1 MDKGYKIKATYET
14 HDPKKIQHIMD
25 KKPLIGG
32 TGLLSML
39 QDTLSGLGDGN
50 SMPMSSPF
58 HVLDMADFGDDPVVS
73 AFRNMG
79 GPEHIVKVIALPE
92 KEAHHHLHHAY
103 SKLNNIKIAEERNTL
118 RYAYM
123 ALQNFLNKN
132 NEAARLERVAYKTTE
147 KSSGYW
153 QIEAIDALD
162 KLKKFASTSLRISK
176 LESARNVVLSGNKLQ
191 TTKVANYLHN
201 WYSEVTPKE
210 NRRVAYTTL
219 STQNNEPYLLCPKG
233 KFNGSNHHGPVPM
246 EISKCREN
254 CIDSRVDK
262 NGQVT
267 CAYQDW
273 LKVAFQSH
281 EEVMARLDVHR
292 HPDNEANA
300 LELKEGERSKK
311 LTEGEIG
318 YEARFDHSDRGA
330 NKVRGKQNH
339 EDSREKQ
346 LSDAKQ
352 SAYGHQQGDK
362 PVMRPK
368 QAQTD
373 SNKTID
379 SQLPRKDQKGTDYL
393 EMLLRRLNNKESVTD
408 EVRENQLDSKELYT
422 HRGEM
427 EDSYAHQL
435 DGDDEDPINYRDEL
449 NKNFDE
455 PKDSIIHQLDKNITA
470 SKKEMNQEQKLD
482 DIRRKNN
489 FDATREEALKD
500 RRTNTKVT
508 KNIEALLDDED
519 DDNLGHQFS
528 EEDLKK
534 FAEELGLDYVL
545 ESKRE
550 EYDDVV

>member
-14 HDPKKIQHIMD
+14 HDPKKIQDIMD
-25 KKPLIGG
+25 KKPLVGG

-39 QDTLSGLGDGN
+39 QDTIAGLGDGD
-50 SMPMSSPF
+50 STPMSSPF
-58 HVLDMADFGDDPVVS
+58 HVLNMNDFGDDPVIS
-73 AFRNMG
+73 AFKNMG
-79 GPEHIVKVIALPE
+79 GPENIVKIVALPE
-92 KEAHHHLHHAY
+92 KEAHHHLHHAFN
-103 SKLNNIKIAEERNTL
+103 KLNNIKLAEERNTL

-132 NEAARLERVAYKTTE
+132 NEAARLERVAYKSTD
-147 KSSGYW
+147 KSAGYW
-153 QIEAIDALD
+153 QIEAINSLD

-191 TTKVANYLHN
+191 TTKVSNYLHN
-201 WYSEVTPKE
+201 WYSEITPKE
-210 NRRVAYTTL
+210 NRRVAYTSL
-219 STQNNEPYLLCPKG
+219 STQANEPYLLCPKG
-233 KFNGSNHHGPVPM
+233 KFQGYKSPIPM

-262 NGQVT
+262 EGHVT

-281 EEVMARLDVHR
+281 DEVMARLDVHK

-318 YEARFDHSDRGA
+318 FEARFENSDRGA
-330 NKVRGKQNH
+330 NKIRGKQNVD
-339 EDSREKQ
+339 DSREKQ

-352 SAYGHQQGDK
+352 SSYGHQQGDK

-393 EMLLRRLNNKESVTD
+393 EMLLRKLNGKESVTD
-408 EVRENQLDSKELYT
+408 EVRENQLDSDGLYN

-427 EDSYAHQL
+427 EESYADQL
-435 DGDDEDPINYRDEL
+435 NVKGKDPINYRDEL
-449 NKNFDE
+449 NKDKDE

-470 SKKEMNQEQKLD
+470 SKKEMNQEQILNET
-482 DIRRKNN
+482 RKKNVV
-489 FDATREEALKD
+489 DVPRDKQLED
-500 RRTNTKVT
+500 RRQNTKIT
-508 KNIEALLDDED
+508 KNIEALLDAEDED
-519 DDNLGHQFS
+519 SIGHHFS
-528 EEDLKK
+528 EEDLKR
-534 FAEELGLDYVL
+534 FADELGLDYIM

>member
-14 HDPKKIQHIMD
+14 HDPKKIQDIMD
-25 KKPLIGG
+25 KKPLVGG

-39 QDTLSGLGDGN
+39 QDTIAGLGDGD
-50 SMPMSSPF
+50 STPMSSPF
-58 HVLDMADFGDDPVVS
+58 HVLDMNDFGDDPVIS
-73 AFRNMG
+73 AFKNMG
-79 GPEHIVKVIALPE
+79 GPENIVKIVALPE
-92 KEAHHHLHHAY
+92 KEAHQHLHHAFN
-103 SKLNNIKIAEERNTL
+103 KLNNIKLAEERNTL

-132 NEAARLERVAYKTTE
+132 NEAARLERVAYKTTD
-147 KSSGYW
+147 KSAGYW
-153 QIEAIDALD
+153 QIEAINSLD
-162 KLKKFASTSLRISK
+162 KLKKFASTSLRTSK

-191 TTKVANYLHN
+191 TTKVSNYLHN
-201 WYSEVTPKE
+201 WYSEITPKE
-210 NRRVAYTTL
+210 NRRVAYTSL
-219 STQNNEPYLLCPKG
+219 STQANEPYLLCPKG
-233 KFNGSNHHGPVPM
+233 KFQGYKAPIPM

-262 NGQVT
+262 DGHVT

-281 EEVMARLDVHR
+281 DEVMARLDVHK

-318 YEARFDHSDRGA
+318 YEARFDNSDRGA
-330 NKVRGKQNH
+330 NKIRGKQNVD
-339 EDSREKQ
+339 DSREKQ

-352 SAYGHQQGDK
+352 SSYGHQQGDK

-393 EMLLRRLNNKESVTD
+393 EMLLRKLNDKESVTD
-408 EVRENQLDSKELYT
+408 EVRENQLDSEGLYN

-427 EDSYAHQL
+427 EESYADQL
-435 DGDDEDPINYRDEL
+435 NVKGKDPINYRDEL
-449 NKNFDE
+449 NKDKDE
-455 PKDSIIHQLDKNITA
+455 PKESIIHQLDKNITA
-470 SKKEMNQEQKLD
+470 SKKEMNQEQILNET
-482 DIRRKNN
+482 RKKNVV
-489 FDATREEALKD
+489 DAPRDKQLED
-500 RRTNTKVT
+500 RRQNTKIT
-508 KNIEALLDDED
+508 KNIEALLDAEDED
-519 DDNLGHQFS
+519 SIGHHFS
-528 EEDLKK
+528 EEDLKR
-534 FAEELGLDYVL
+534 FADELGLDYIM

>member
-14 HDPKKIQHIMD
+14 HDPKKIQDIMG
-25 KKPLIGG
+25 KKPLVGG

-39 QDTLSGLGDGN
+39 QDTIAGLGDGD
-50 SMPMSSPF
+50 STPMSSPF
-58 HVLDMADFGDDPVVS
+58 HVLDMNDFGDDPVIS
-73 AFRNMG
+73 AFKNMG
-79 GPEHIVKVIALPE
+79 GPENIVKIVALPE
-92 KEAHHHLHHAY
+92 KEAHQHLHHAFN
-103 SKLNNIKIAEERNTL
+103 KLNNIKLAEERNTL

-132 NEAARLERVAYKTTE
+132 NEAARLERVAYKTTD
-147 KSSGYW
+147 KSAGYW
-153 QIEAIDALD
+153 QIEAINTLD
-162 KLKKFASTSLRISK
+162 KLKKFASTSLRTSK

-191 TTKVANYLHN
+191 TTKVSNYLHN
-201 WYSEVTPKE
+201 WYSEITPKE
-210 NRRVAYTTL
+210 NRRVAYTSL
-219 STQNNEPYLLCPKG
+219 STQANEPYLLCPKG
-233 KFNGSNHHGPVPM
+233 KFQGYKAPIPM

-262 NGQVT
+262 DGHVT

-281 EEVMARLDVHR
+281 DEVMARLDVHK

-318 YEARFDHSDRGA
+318 YEARFDNSDRGA
-330 NKVRGKQNH
+330 NKIRGKQNVD
-339 EDSREKQ
+339 DSREKQ

-352 SAYGHQQGDK
+352 SSYGHQQGDK

-393 EMLLRRLNNKESVTD
+393 EMLLRKLNDKESVTD
-408 EVRENQLDSKELYT
+408 EVRENQLDSDGLYN

-427 EDSYAHQL
+427 EESYADQL
-435 DGDDEDPINYRDEL
+435 NVSGKDPINYRDEL
-449 NKNFDE
+449 NKDKDE
-455 PKDSIIHQLDKNITA
+455 PKDSIIHQLDKKITA
-470 SKKEMNQEQKLD
+470 SKKELNQEQILND
-482 DIRRKNN
+482 TRKKNVV
-489 FDATREEALKD
+489 DVPRDKQLED
-500 RRTNTKVT
+500 RRQNTKIT
-508 KNIEALLDDED
+508 KNIEALLDAEDED
-519 DDNLGHQFS
+519 SIGHHFS
-528 EEDLKK
+528 EEDLKR
-534 FAEELGLDYVL
+534 FADELGLDYIM

>member
-14 HDPKKIQHIMD
+14 HDPKKIQNIMD
-25 KKPLIGG
+25 KKPLVGG

-39 QDTLSGLGDGN
+39 QDTLSGLGDN
-50 SMPMSSPF
+50 DSMPMSSPF
-58 HVLDMADFGDDPVVS
+58 HVLNMDDFGDDPIIS
-73 AFRNMG
+73 AFKNMG
-79 GPEHIVKVIALPE
+79 GPENIVKIVALPK
-92 KEAHHHLHHAY
+92 KEAHQHLHEAY
-103 SKLNNIKIAEERNTL
+103 SKLNNIKLAEERNTL

-132 NEAARLERVAYKTTE
+132 NEAARLERVAYKTTD
-147 KSSGYW
+147 KSAGYW
-153 QIEAIDALD
+153 QIEAINSLD
-162 KLKKFASTSLRISK
+162 KLKKFASSSLRISK
-176 LESARNVVLSGNKLQ
+176 IESARNVVLSGNKIQ
-191 TTKVANYLHN
+191 TTKVSNYLHN
-201 WYSEVTPKE
+201 WYSEITPKE

-219 STQNNEPYLLCPKG
+219 STQANEPYLLCPKG
-233 KFNGSNHHGPVPM
+233 KFQGYKAPVPM
-246 EISKCREN
+246 EVSKCREN

-262 NGQVT
+262 DGHVT

-281 EEVMARLDVHR
+281 DEVMARLDVHK

-318 YEARFDHSDRGA
+318 FEARFDNSDRGA
-330 NKVRGKQNH
+330 NKIRGKQNVD
-339 EDSREKQ
+339 DSREKQ
-346 LSDAKQ
+346 LSESKQ
-352 SAYGHQQGDK
+352 SSYGHQQGDK

-393 EMLLRRLNNKESVTD
+393 EMLLRKLNNKESVTD
-408 EVRENQLDSKELYT
+408 EVMENQLDSDGLYT

-427 EDSYAHQL
+427 ENSYSDQL
-435 DGDDEDPINYRDEL
+435 NVKGKNPINYRDEL
-449 NKNFDE
+449 NKDKDE
-455 PKDSIIHQLDKNITA
+455 PKESIIHQLDKTA
-470 SKKEMNQEQKLD
+470 SKKEMNQEQILNET
-482 DIRRKNN
+482 RKKNVI
-489 FDATREEALKD
+489 DVPVDKQLED
-500 RRTNTKVT
+500 RRQNTKNT
-508 KNIEALLDDED
+508 KNIEAFLDAEDED
-519 DDNLGHQFS
+519 SMGHQFS

-534 FAEELGLDYVL
+534 FAEELGLDYIM

>member
-14 HDPKKIQHIMD
+14 HDPKKIDSILAN
-25 KKPLIGG
+25 KPQIGG
-32 TGLLSML
+32 SGLLSML
-39 QDTLSGLGDGN
+39 QDTLSGLGDN

-58 HVLDMADFGDDPVVS
+58 HVLGMDDFGDDPVIS
-73 AFRNMG
+73 AFKNMG
-79 GPEHIVKVIALPE
+79 GPENIVKIVALPK
-92 KEAHHHLHHAY
+92 KEAHQHLHHAY
-103 SKLNNIKIAEERNTL
+103 NKLNNIKIAEERNTL

-123 ALQNFLNKN
+123 AIQNFINKD
-132 NEAARLERVAYKTTE
+132 NEAARLERVAYKSND

-153 QIEAIDALD
+153 QIEAIRTIDS
-162 KLKKFASTSLRISK
+162 LKNFASTSSRVAK
-176 LESARNVVLSGNKLQ
+176 LESARNIVLSGSINQ
-191 TTKVANYLHN
+191 TVKVANYIHN
-201 WYSEVTPKE
+201 WYSEITPKE

-219 STQNNEPYLLCPKG
+219 STQANEPYLLCPKG
-233 KFNGSNHHGPVPM
+233 KFQGYKSPIPM
-246 EISKCREN
+246 EVSKCREN

-262 NGQVT
+262 DGHVT

-281 EEVMARLDVHR
+281 DEVMARLDVHK

-318 YEARFDHSDRGA
+318 YEARFDNSDRGA
-330 NKVRGKQNH
+330 NKIRGKQNVD
-339 EDSREKQ
+339 DSREKQ

-352 SAYGHQQGDK
+352 SSYGHQQGDK

-373 SNKTID
+373 SMKTID
-379 SQLPRKDQKGTDYL
+379 SQLPRKDQKGTEYL
-393 EMLLRRLNNKESVTD
+393 EALLRKLNSKESITD
-408 EVRENQLDSKELYT
+408 EVREDQLDSDGLYN

-427 EDSYAHQL
+427 EESYADQL
-435 DGDDEDPINYRDEL
+435 GSRKQENVDYKAEL

-455 PKDSIIHQLDKNITA
+455 PKDSIIHQLDKTA
-470 SKKEMNQEQKLD
+470 SKKELNQEQILNNT
-482 DIRRKNN
+482 RKKNVV
-489 FDATREEALKD
+489 DVPMDEQLEDTRQ
-500 RRTNTKVT
+500 NTKIT
-508 KNIEALLDDED
+508 KNIEALLDAENE
-519 DDNLGHQFS
+519 DNLGHHFS
-528 EEDLKK
+528 DEDLKR
-534 FAEELGLDYVL
+534 FAEELGLDYVM

>member
-14 HDPKKIQHIMD
+14 HDPEKIQKIME

-39 QDTLSGLGDGN
+39 QDTISGLGDGD

-58 HVLDMADFGDDPVVS
+58 HVLNMNDFGDDPVIS

-79 GPEHIVKVIALPE
+79 GPEHIVKVVALPE
-92 KEAHHHLHHAY
+92 KEAHNHLHHAF
-103 SKLNNIKIAEERNTL
+103 SKLNNIKLAEERNTL

-123 ALQNFLNKN
+123 ALQNFLNKD

-147 KSSGYW
+147 KSAGYW

-162 KLKKFASTSLRISK
+162 KLKKFASSSLRISK
-176 LESARNVVLSGNKLQ
+176 LESARNVVLSGNKS
-191 TTKVANYLHN
+191 TATKVSNYLHN
-201 WYSEVTPKE
+201 WYSEITPKE

-219 STQNNEPYLLCPKG
+219 STQANEPYLLCPKG
-233 KFNGSNHHGPVPM
+233 KFQGYKSPIPM

-262 NGQVT
+262 EGHVT

-281 EEVMARLDVHR
+281 DEVMARLDVHK

-318 YEARFDHSDRGA
+318 FEARFENSDRGA
-330 NKVRGKQNH
+330 NKIRGKQNVD
-339 EDSREKQ
+339 DSREKQ

-352 SAYGHQQGDK
+352 SSYGHQQGDK
-362 PVMRPK
+362 PIMRPK

-393 EMLLRRLNNKESVTD
+393 EMLLRKLNDKESVTD
-408 EVRENQLDSKELYT
+408 EVRENQLDSDGLYN

-427 EDSYAHQL
+427 EESYADQL
-435 DGDDEDPINYRDEL
+435 NVNGKDSINYRDEL
-449 NKNFDE
+449 NKDKDE

-470 SKKEMNQEQKLD
+470 SKKEMNQEQILNET
-482 DIRRKNN
+482 RKKNVV
-489 FDATREEALKD
+489 DVPRDKQLED
-500 RRTNTKVT
+500 RRQNTKIT
-508 KNIEALLDDED
+508 KNIEALLDAEDED
-519 DDNLGHQFS
+519 SIGHHFS
-528 EEDLKK
+528 EEDLKR
-534 FAEELGLDYVL
+534 FADELGLDYVM

>member
-14 HDPKKIQHIMD
+14 HDPKKIQDIMD
-25 KKPLIGG
+25 KKPLVGG

-39 QDTLSGLGDGN
+39 QDTIAGLGDGD
-50 SMPMSSPF
+50 STPMSSPF
-58 HVLDMADFGDDPVVS
+58 HVLDMNDFGDDPVIS
-73 AFRNMG
+73 AFKNMG
-79 GPEHIVKVIALPE
+79 GPENIVKIVALPE
-92 KEAHHHLHHAY
+92 KEAHQHLHKAFN
-103 SKLNNIKIAEERNTL
+103 KLNNIKLAEERNTL

-123 ALQNFLNKN
+123 ALQNFLNKD
-132 NEAARLERVAYKTTE
+132 NEAARLERVAYKTTD
-147 KSSGYW
+147 KSAGYW
-153 QIEAIDALD
+153 QIEAINSLD
-162 KLKKFASTSLRISK
+162 KLKKFASTSLRTSK

-191 TTKVANYLHN
+191 TTKVSNYLHN
-201 WYSEVTPKE
+201 WYSEITPKE
-210 NRRVAYTTL
+210 NRRVAYTSL
-219 STQNNEPYLLCPKG
+219 STQANEPYLLCPKG
-233 KFNGSNHHGPVPM
+233 KFQGYKAPIPM

-262 NGQVT
+262 DGHVT

-281 EEVMARLDVHR
+281 DEVMARLDVHK

-318 YEARFDHSDRGA
+318 YEARFDNSDRGA
-330 NKVRGKQNH
+330 NKIRGKQNVD
-339 EDSREKQ
+339 DSREKQ

-352 SAYGHQQGDK
+352 SIYGHQQGDK
-362 PVMRPK
+362 PVLRPK

-373 SNKTID
+373 TNKTID

-393 EMLLRRLNNKESVTD
+393 EMLLRKLNNKESVTD
-408 EVRENQLDSKELYT
+408 EVRENQLDSDGLYN

-427 EDSYAHQL
+427 EESYADQL
-435 DGDDEDPINYRDEL
+435 NVSGKDPINYRDEL
-449 NKNFDE
+449 NKDKDE

-470 SKKEMNQEQKLD
+470 SKKELNQEQILND
-482 DIRRKNN
+482 TRKKNVV
-489 FDATREEALKD
+489 DVPRDKQLED
-500 RRTNTKVT
+500 RRQNTKII
-508 KNIEALLDDED
+508 KNIEALLDAEDED
-519 DDNLGHQFS
+519 SMGHQFS
-528 EEDLKK
+528 EEDLKR
-534 FAEELGLDYVL
+534 FADELGLDYIM

>member
-14 HDPKKIQHIMD
+14 HDPKKIQDIMD
-25 KKPLIGG
+25 KKPLVGG

-39 QDTLSGLGDGN
+39 QDTIAGLGDGD
-50 SMPMSSPF
+50 STPMSSPF
-58 HVLDMADFGDDPVVS
+58 HVLDMNDFGDDPVIS
-73 AFRNMG
+73 AFKNMG
-79 GPEHIVKVIALPE
+79 GPENVVKIVALPE
-92 KEAHHHLHHAY
+92 KEARQHLHEAY
-103 SKLNNIKIAEERNTL
+103 NKLNNIKLAEERNTL

-132 NEAARLERVAYKTTE
+132 NEAARLERVAYKTTD
-147 KSSGYW
+147 KSAGYW
-153 QIEAIDALD
+153 QIEAINSLD

-191 TTKVANYLHN
+191 TTKVSTYLHN
-201 WYSEVTPKE
+201 WYSEITPKE

-219 STQNNEPYLLCPKG
+219 STQANEPYLLCPKG
-233 KFNGSNHHGPVPM
+233 KFQGYKSPIPM

-262 NGQVT
+262 EGHVT

-281 EEVMARLDVHR
+281 DEVMARLDVHK

-318 YEARFDHSDRGA
+318 FEARFENSDRGA
-330 NKVRGKQNH
+330 NKIRGKQNVD
-339 EDSREKQ
+339 DSREKQ

-352 SAYGHQQGDK
+352 SSYGHQQGDK

-373 SNKTID
+373 TNKTID

-393 EMLLRRLNNKESVTD
+393 EMLLRKLNDKESVTD
-408 EVRENQLDSKELYT
+408 EVRENQLDSDGLYN

-427 EDSYAHQL
+427 EESYADQL
-435 DGDDEDPINYRDEL
+435 NVKGKDPINYRDEL
-449 NKNFDE
+449 NKDKDE

-470 SKKEMNQEQKLD
+470 SKKEMNQEQILNET
-482 DIRRKNN
+482 RKKNVV
-489 FDATREEALKD
+489 DVPRDKQLED
-500 RRTNTKVT
+500 RRQNTKIT
-508 KNIEALLDDED
+508 KNIEALLDAEDED
-519 DDNLGHQFS
+519 SIGHHFS
-528 EEDLKK
+528 EEDLKR
-534 FAEELGLDYVL
+534 FADELGLDYVM

>member
-14 HDPKKIQHIMD
+14 HDPKKIQDIMD
-25 KKPLIGG
+25 KKPLVGG

-39 QDTLSGLGDGN
+39 QDTIAGLGDGD
-50 SMPMSSPF
+50 STPMSSPF
-58 HVLDMADFGDDPVVS
+58 HVLDMNDFGDDPVIS
-73 AFRNMG
+73 AFKNMG
-79 GPEHIVKVIALPE
+79 GPENIVKIVALPE
-92 KEAHHHLHHAY
+92 KEAHHHLHKAFN
-103 SKLNNIKIAEERNTL
+103 KLNNIKLAEERNTL

-132 NEAARLERVAYKTTE
+132 NEAARLERVAYKSTD
-147 KSSGYW
+147 KSAGYW
-153 QIEAIDALD
+153 QIEAINSLD
-162 KLKKFASTSLRISK
+162 KLKKFASTSLRVSK

-191 TTKVANYLHN
+191 TTKVSNYLHN
-201 WYSEVTPKE
+201 WYSEITPKE

-219 STQNNEPYLLCPKG
+219 STQANEPYLLCPKG
-233 KFNGSNHHGPVPM
+233 KFQGYKAPIPM

-262 NGQVT
+262 EGHVT

-281 EEVMARLDVHR
+281 DEVMARLDVHK
-292 HPDNEANA
+292 HPDNETNA

-318 YEARFDHSDRGA
+318 FEARFDNSDRGA
-330 NKVRGKQNH
+330 NKIRGKQNVD
-339 EDSREKQ
+339 DSREKQ
-346 LSDAKQ
+346 LSDTKQ
-352 SAYGHQQGDK
+352 SSYGHQQGDK

-393 EMLLRRLNNKESVTD
+393 EMLLRKLNNKESVTD
-408 EVRENQLDSKELYT
+408 QVRENQLDSDGLYN

-427 EDSYAHQL
+427 EESYADQL
-435 DGDDEDPINYRDEL
+435 NVKGKDPINYRDEL
-449 NKNFDE
+449 NKDKDE

-470 SKKEMNQEQKLD
+470 SKKEMNQEQILNET
-482 DIRRKNN
+482 RKKNVV
-489 FDATREEALKD
+489 DVSRDKQLED
-500 RRTNTKVT
+500 RRQNTKIT
-508 KNIEALLDDED
+508 KNIEALLDAEDED
-519 DDNLGHQFS
+519 SMGHHFS
-528 EEDLKK
+528 EEDLKR
-534 FAEELGLDYVL
+534 FADELGLDYVM

>member
-14 HDPKKIQHIMD
+14 HDPKKIQDIMD
-25 KKPLIGG
+25 KKPLVGG

-39 QDTLSGLGDGN
+39 QDTIAGLGDGD
-50 SMPMSSPF
+50 SAPMSSPF
-58 HVLDMADFGDDPVVS
+58 HVLDMNDFGDDPVIS
-73 AFRNMG
+73 AFKNMG
-79 GPEHIVKVIALPE
+79 GPENIVKIVALPQ
-92 KEAHHHLHHAY
+92 KEAHQHLHHAFN
-103 SKLNNIKIAEERNTL
+103 KLNNIKLAEERNTL

-132 NEAARLERVAYKTTE
+132 NEAARLERVAYKTTD
-147 KSSGYW
+147 KSAGYW
-153 QIEAIDALD
+153 QIEAINSLD

-191 TTKVANYLHN
+191 TTKVSNYLHN
-201 WYSEVTPKE
+201 WYSEITPKE
-210 NRRVAYTTL
+210 NRRVAYTSL
-219 STQNNEPYLLCPKG
+219 STQANEPYLLCPKG
-233 KFNGSNHHGPVPM
+233 KFQGYKAPIPM

-262 NGQVT
+262 EGHVT

-281 EEVMARLDVHR
+281 DEVMARLDVHK

-318 YEARFDHSDRGA
+318 FEARFENSDRGA
-330 NKVRGKQNH
+330 NKIRGKQNVD
-339 EDSREKQ
+339 DSREKQ

-352 SAYGHQQGDK
+352 SSYGHQQGDK
-362 PVMRPK
+362 PIMRPK

-393 EMLLRRLNNKESVTD
+393 EMLLRKLNDKESVTD
-408 EVRENQLDSKELYT
+408 EVRENQLDSDGLYN

-427 EDSYAHQL
+427 EESYADQL
-435 DGDDEDPINYRDEL
+435 NVNGKDSINYRDEL
-449 NKNFDE
+449 NKDKDE

-470 SKKEMNQEQKLD
+470 SKKEMNQEQILNET
-482 DIRRKNN
+482 RKKNVV
-489 FDATREEALKD
+489 DVPRDKQLED
-500 RRTNTKVT
+500 RRQNTKNT
-508 KNIEALLDDED
+508 KNIEALLDAEDED
-519 DDNLGHQFS
+519 SIGHHFS
-528 EEDLKK
+528 EEDLKR
-534 FAEELGLDYVL
+534 FADELGLDYVM

>member
-14 HDPKKIQHIMD
+14 HDPKKIDSILA
-25 KKPLIGG
+25 KKPQIGG
-32 TGLLSML
+32 NGLLSML
-39 QDTLSGLGDGN
+39 QDTLLGLGDGD

-58 HVLDMADFGDDPVVS
+58 HILGMDDFADDPVIS
-73 AFRNMG
+73 AFKNMG
-79 GPEHIVKVIALPE
+79 GPQHIMKIVSLPKE
-92 KEAHHHLHHAY
+92 EAHHHLHQAFN
-103 SKLNNIKIAEERNTL
+103 SLNNIRLAEERNTL

-123 ALQNFLNKN
+123 AIQNFINKN
-132 NEAARLERVAYKTTE
+132 NEAAKMERVAYKNNNQ
-147 KSSGYW
+147 SSGYW
-153 QIEAIDALD
+153 QIEAIAAID
-162 KLKKFASTSLRISK
+162 KLNKFASYNKISK
-176 LESARNVVLSGNKLQ
+176 LKSARDIVLSGNKDRSI
-191 TTKVANYLHN
+191 KVANFMHN
-201 WYSEVTPKE
+201 WYSEITPKE

-219 STQNNEPYLLCPKG
+219 STQANEPYLLCPKG
-233 KFNGSNHHGPVPM
+233 KFQGYKAPVPM

-262 NGQVT
+262 DGQVT

-281 EEVMARLDVHR
+281 DEVMARLDVHK

-318 YEARFDHSDRGA
+318 FEARFDNSDRGA
-330 NKVRGKQNH
+330 NKIRGKQNVD
-339 EDSREKQ
+339 DSREKQ

-352 SAYGHQQGDK
+352 SSYGHQQGNK

-373 SNKTID
+373 SMKTID
-379 SQLPRKDQKGTDYL
+379 SQLPRKEQNGNEYL
-393 EMLLRRLNNKESVTD
+393 EALLRKLNGKESVTD
-408 EVRENQLDSKELYT
+408 EVRENQFDSDGLYN

-427 EDSYAHQL
+427 EESYADQL
-435 DGDDEDPINYRDEL
+435 GSRKQENVDYKAEL
-449 NKNFDE
+449 NKKFDE

-470 SKKEMNQEQKLD
+470 SSKKELGREQLLD
-482 DIRRKNN
+482 NTRKKNVVDVPKDDQLEGRRQ
-489 FDATREEALKD
+489 
-500 RRTNTKVT
+500 NTKIT
-508 KNIEALLDDED
+508 KNIEALLNDED
-519 DDNLGHQFS
+519 EDNLGHHFS
-528 EEDLKK
+528 DEDLKI
-534 FAEELGLDYVL
+534 FAEELGLDYVM

>member
-14 HDPKKIQHIMD
+14 HDPEKIQEIMD

-39 QDTLSGLGDGN
+39 QDTISGLGDGD

-58 HVLDMADFGDDPVVS
+58 HVLDMNDFGDDPIIS
-73 AFRNMG
+73 AFKNMG
-79 GPEHIVKVIALPE
+79 GPEHIIKVVALPE
-92 KEAHHHLHHAY
+92 KEANHHLHHAFN
-103 SKLNNIKIAEERNTL
+103 KLNNIKLAEERNTL

-132 NEAARLERVAYKTTE
+132 NEAAKLERVAYKSTE
-147 KSSGYW
+147 KSAGYW
-153 QIEAIDALD
+153 QIEAINTLD
-162 KLKKFASTSLRISK
+162 KLKKFASTPLRISK
-176 LESARNVVLSGNKLQ
+176 IESARNVILSGNKLQ
-191 TTKVANYLHN
+191 TTKVSNYLHN
-201 WYSEVTPKE
+201 WYSEITPKE

-219 STQNNEPYLLCPKG
+219 STQANEPYLLCPKG
-233 KFNGSNHHGPVPM
+233 KFQGYKSPIPM

-262 NGQVT
+262 EGHVT

-281 EEVMARLDVHR
+281 DEVMARLDVHK

-300 LELKEGERSKK
+300 LELKAGERSKK

-318 YEARFDHSDRGA
+318 FEARFDNSDRGA
-330 NKVRGKQNH
+330 NKIRGKHNVT
-339 EDSREKQ
+339 DSMEKQ
-346 LSDAKQ
+346 LSDSKQ
-352 SAYGHQQGDK
+352 SSYGHQQGDK

-393 EMLLRRLNNKESVTD
+393 EMLLRKLNDKESVTD
-408 EVRENQLDSKELYT
+408 EVRENQLDSDGLYN

-427 EDSYAHQL
+427 EESYADQL
-435 DGDDEDPINYRDEL
+435 NVKGKDPINYRDEL
-449 NKNFDE
+449 NKDKDE
-455 PKDSIIHQLDKNITA
+455 PKESIIQQLDKNITA
-470 SKKEMNQEQKLD
+470 SKKELNQEQILNET
-482 DIRRKNN
+482 RKKNVV
-489 FDATREEALKD
+489 DVPMDEQLEDTRQ
-500 RRTNTKVT
+500 NTKIT

-519 DDNLGHQFS
+519 EDSMGHQFS
-528 EEDLKK
+528 EEDLKV
-534 FAEELGLDYVL
+534 FAEELGLDYVM

>member
-14 HDPKKIQHIMD
+14 HDPKKIQNIMD
-25 KKPLIGG
+25 KKPLVGG

-39 QDTLSGLGDGN
+39 QDTLSGLGDN
-50 SMPMSSPF
+50 DSMPMSSPF
-58 HVLDMADFGDDPVVS
+58 HVLNMDDFGDDPIIS
-73 AFRNMG
+73 AFKNMG
-79 GPEHIVKVIALPE
+79 GPENIVKIVALPK
-92 KEAHHHLHHAY
+92 KEAHQHLHEAY
-103 SKLNNIKIAEERNTL
+103 SKLNNIKLAEERNTL

-132 NEAARLERVAYKTTE
+132 NEAARLERVAYKTTD
-147 KSSGYW
+147 KSAGYW
-153 QIEAIDALD
+153 QIEAINSLD
-162 KLKKFASTSLRISK
+162 KLKKFASSSLRISK
-176 LESARNVVLSGNKLQ
+176 IESARNVVLSGNKIQ
-191 TTKVANYLHN
+191 TTKVSNYLHN
-201 WYSEVTPKE
+201 WYSEITPKE

-219 STQNNEPYLLCPKG
+219 STQANEPYLLCPKG
-233 KFNGSNHHGPVPM
+233 KFQGYKAPVPM
-246 EISKCREN
+246 EVSKCREN

-262 NGQVT
+262 DGHVT

-281 EEVMARLDVHR
+281 DEVMARLDVHK

-318 YEARFDHSDRGA
+318 FEARFDNSDRGA
-330 NKVRGKQNH
+330 NKIRGKQNVD
-339 EDSREKQ
+339 DSREKQ
-346 LSDAKQ
+346 LSESKQ
-352 SAYGHQQGDK
+352 SNYGHQQGDK

-393 EMLLRRLNNKESVTD
+393 EMLLRKLNNKESVTD
-408 EVRENQLDSKELYT
+408 EVMENQLDSDGLYT

-427 EDSYAHQL
+427 ENSYSDQL
-435 DGDDEDPINYRDEL
+435 NVKGKDPINYRDEL
-449 NKNFDE
+449 NKDKDE
-455 PKDSIIHQLDKNITA
+455 PKESIIHQLDKTA
-470 SKKEMNQEQKLD
+470 SSKKEMNQEQILNET
-482 DIRRKNN
+482 RKKNVV
-489 FDATREEALKD
+489 DVPVDKQLED
-500 RRTNTKVT
+500 RRQNTKNT
-508 KNIEALLDDED
+508 KNIEALLDAEDED
-519 DDNLGHQFS
+519 SIGHHFS
-528 EEDLKK
+528 EEDLKR
-534 FAEELGLDYVL
+534 FADELGLDYVM

>member
-14 HDPKKIQHIMD
+14 HDPKKIDSILAN
-25 KKPLIGG
+25 KPQIGG
-32 TGLLSML
+32 NGLLSML

-50 SMPMSSPF
+50 SMPASSPF
-58 HVLDMADFGDDPVVS
+58 HVLGMEDFGDDPVIS
-73 AFRNMG
+73 AFKNMG
-79 GPEHIVKVIALPE
+79 GPQHIMKIVALPKE
-92 KEAHHHLHHAY
+92 EAHHHLHKAF
-103 SKLNNIKIAEERNTL
+103 SNLNNIKLAEERNTL

-123 ALQNFLNKN
+123 AIQNFVNKN
-132 NEAARLERVAYKTTE
+132 NEAAKMERVAYKNNE

-153 QIEAIDALD
+153 QIEAIDAID
-162 KLKKFASTSLRISK
+162 KLNKFASSNKISK
-176 LESARNVVLSGNKLQ
+176 LNSARNIILSGNKDKSM
-191 TTKVANYLHN
+191 KVANFMHN
-201 WYSEVTPKE
+201 WYSEITPKE

-219 STQNNEPYLLCPKG
+219 STQANEPYLLCPKG
-233 KFNGSNHHGPVPM
+233 KFQGYKAPVPM
-246 EISKCREN
+246 EVSKCREN

-262 NGQVT
+262 DGQVT

-281 EEVMARLDVHR
+281 DEVMARLDVHK

-318 YEARFDHSDRGA
+318 YEARFDNSDRGA
-330 NKVRGKQNH
+330 NKIRGKQNV

-352 SAYGHQQGDK
+352 SSYGHQQGDK

-373 SNKTID
+373 SLKTID
-379 SQLPRKDQKGTDYL
+379 SQLPRKEQNGTEYL
-393 EMLLRRLNNKESVTD
+393 EALLRKLNGKESITD
-408 EVRENQLDSKELYT
+408 EVREEQLDSKELYT

-427 EDSYAHQL
+427 EKSYADQL
-435 DGDDEDPINYRDEL
+435 NVKSKDPINYRDEL

-455 PKDSIIHQLDKNITA
+455 PKNSIIHQLDKTA
-470 SKKEMNQEQKLD
+470 SKKELNQEQILNNTRKKNVVDAPMD
-482 DIRRKNN
+482 DQLEDK
-489 FDATREEALKD
+489 RENKKI
-500 RRTNTKVT
+500 KV
-508 KNIEALLDDED
+508 NIETLLNDED
-519 DDNLGHQFS
+519 DDSFGHQFS
-528 EEDLKK
+528 DDDLKK
-534 FAEELGLDYVL
+534 FADELGLDYVM

>member
-14 HDPKKIQHIMD
+14 HDPKKIQDIMD
-25 KKPLIGG
+25 KKPLVGG

-39 QDTLSGLGDGN
+39 QDTIAGLGDGD
-50 SMPMSSPF
+50 STPMSSPF
-58 HVLDMADFGDDPVVS
+58 HVLDMNDFGDDPVIS
-73 AFRNMG
+73 AFKNMG
-79 GPEHIVKVIALPE
+79 GPENIVKIVALPG
-92 KEAHHHLHHAY
+92 KEAHHHLHHAFN
-103 SKLNNIKIAEERNTL
+103 KLNNIKLAEERNTL

-132 NEAARLERVAYKTTE
+132 NEAARLERVAYKSTD
-147 KSSGYW
+147 KSAGYW
-153 QIEAIDALD
+153 QIEAINSLD

-191 TTKVANYLHN
+191 TTKVSNYLHN
-201 WYSEVTPKE
+201 WYSEITPKE

-219 STQNNEPYLLCPKG
+219 STQANEPYLLCPKG
-233 KFNGSNHHGPVPM
+233 KFQGYKSPIPM

-262 NGQVT
+262 EGHVT

-281 EEVMARLDVHR
+281 DEVMARLDVHK

-318 YEARFDHSDRGA
+318 FEARFENSDRGA
-330 NKVRGKQNH
+330 NKIRGKQNVD
-339 EDSREKQ
+339 DSREKQ

-352 SAYGHQQGDK
+352 SSYGHQQGDK

-368 QAQTD
+368 QAQSDT
-373 SNKTID
+373 NKTID

-393 EMLLRRLNNKESVTD
+393 EMLLRKLNDKESVTD
-408 EVRENQLDSKELYT
+408 EVRENQLDSDGLYN

-427 EDSYAHQL
+427 EESYADQL
-435 DGDDEDPINYRDEL
+435 NVKGKDPINYRDEL
-449 NKNFDE
+449 NKNKNE

-470 SKKEMNQEQKLD
+470 SKKEMNQEQILNET
-482 DIRRKNN
+482 RKKNVV
-489 FDATREEALKD
+489 DVPRDKQLED
-500 RRTNTKVT
+500 RRQNTKIT
-508 KNIEALLDDED
+508 KNIEALLDAEDED
-519 DDNLGHQFS
+519 SIGHHFS
-528 EEDLKK
+528 EEDLKR
-534 FAEELGLDYVL
+534 FADELGLDYIM

>member
-14 HDPKKIQHIMD
+14 HDPKKIQDIMN
-25 KKPLIGG
+25 KKPLVGG

-39 QDTLSGLGDGN
+39 QDTIAGLGDGD
-50 SMPMSSPF
+50 STPMSSPF
-58 HVLDMADFGDDPVVS
+58 HVLDMNDFGDDPVIS
-73 AFRNMG
+73 AFKNMG
-79 GPEHIVKVIALPE
+79 GPENIVKIVALPE
-92 KEAHHHLHHAY
+92 KEAHQHLHHAFN
-103 SKLNNIKIAEERNTL
+103 KLNNIKLAEERNTL

-132 NEAARLERVAYKTTE
+132 NEAARLERVAYKTTD
-147 KSSGYW
+147 KSAGYW
-153 QIEAIDALD
+153 QIEAINSLD
-162 KLKKFASTSLRISK
+162 KLKKFASTSLRTSK

-191 TTKVANYLHN
+191 TTKVSNYLHN
-201 WYSEVTPKE
+201 WYSEITPKE
-210 NRRVAYTTL
+210 NRRVAYTSL
-219 STQNNEPYLLCPKG
+219 STQANEPYLLCPKG
-233 KFNGSNHHGPVPM
+233 KFQGYKAPIPM

-262 NGQVT
+262 DGHVT

-281 EEVMARLDVHR
+281 DEVMARLDVHK

-318 YEARFDHSDRGA
+318 YEARFDNSDRGA
-330 NKVRGKQNH
+330 NKIRGKQNVD
-339 EDSREKQ
+339 DSREKQ

-352 SAYGHQQGDK
+352 SSYGHQQGDK

-373 SNKTID
+373 TNKTID

-393 EMLLRRLNNKESVTD
+393 EMLLRKLNDKESVTD
-408 EVRENQLDSKELYT
+408 EVRENQLDSNGLYS

-427 EDSYAHQL
+427 EESYADQL
-435 DGDDEDPINYRDEL
+435 NVSGKDPINYRDEL
-449 NKNFDE
+449 NKDKDE

-470 SKKEMNQEQKLD
+470 SKKELNQEQILND
-482 DIRRKNN
+482 TRKKNVV
-489 FDATREEALKD
+489 DVPRDKQLED
-500 RRTNTKVT
+500 RRQNTKIT
-508 KNIEALLDDED
+508 KNIEALLDAEDED
-519 DDNLGHQFS
+519 SIGHHFS
-528 EEDLKK
+528 EEDLKR
-534 FAEELGLDYVL
+534 FADELGLDYVM

>member
-14 HDPKKIQHIMD
+14 HDPEKIQEIMD

-39 QDTLSGLGDGN
+39 QDTISGLGDGD

-58 HVLDMADFGDDPVVS
+58 HVLDMNDFGDDPIIS
-73 AFRNMG
+73 AFKNMG
-79 GPEHIVKVIALPE
+79 GPEHIIKVVALPE
-92 KEAHHHLHHAY
+92 KEANHHLHHAFN
-103 SKLNNIKIAEERNTL
+103 KLNNIKLAEERNTL

-132 NEAARLERVAYKTTE
+132 NEAAKLERVAYKSTE
-147 KSSGYW
+147 KSAGYW
-153 QIEAIDALD
+153 QIEAINTLD
-162 KLKKFASTSLRISK
+162 KLKKFASTPLRISK
-176 LESARNVVLSGNKLQ
+176 IESARNVILSGNKLQ
-191 TTKVANYLHN
+191 TTKVSNYLHN
-201 WYSEVTPKE
+201 WYSEISPKE

-219 STQNNEPYLLCPKG
+219 STQANEPYLLCPKG
-233 KFNGSNHHGPVPM
+233 KFQGYKAPIPM

-262 NGQVT
+262 EGHVT

-281 EEVMARLDVHR
+281 DEVMARLDVHK

-318 YEARFDHSDRGA
+318 FEARFDNSDRGA
-330 NKVRGKQNH
+330 NKIRGKQNVD
-339 EDSREKQ
+339 DSREKQ
-346 LSDAKQ
+346 LSNAKQ
-352 SAYGHQQGDK
+352 SSYGHQQGDK

-373 SNKTID
+373 TNKTID

-393 EMLLRRLNNKESVTD
+393 EMLLRRLNDKESVTD
-408 EVRENQLDSKELYT
+408 EVRENQLDSDELYN

-427 EDSYAHQL
+427 EESYADQL
-435 DGDDEDPINYRDEL
+435 NVKGKDPINYRDEL
-449 NKNFDE
+449 NKDKDE

-470 SKKEMNQEQKLD
+470 SKKELNQEQILNNTRKKNVVDVPRDEQLE
-482 DIRRKNN
+482 DIRQ
-489 FDATREEALKD
+489 
-500 RRTNTKVT
+500 NTKIT
-508 KNIEALLDDED
+508 KNIEALLDAENED
-519 DDNLGHQFS
+519 SMGHQFS
-528 EEDLKK
+528 EEDLKR
-534 FAEELGLDYVL
+534 FAEELGLDYIM

>member
-14 HDPKKIQHIMD
+14 HDPKKIDSILAN
-25 KKPLIGG
+25 KPQIGG

-39 QDTLSGLGDGN
+39 QDTLSGLGDDA
-50 SMPMSSPF
+50 MPMSSPF
-58 HVLDMADFGDDPVVS
+58 HVLNMDDFGDDPVVS
-73 AFRNMG
+73 AFKNMG
-79 GPEHIVKVIALPE
+79 GPDHIVKIVALPA
-92 KEAHHHLHHAY
+92 KEAHQHLHHAY
-103 SKLNNIKIAEERNTL
+103 NKLNNIKIAEERNTL

-123 ALQNFLNKN
+123 ALQNFLNKE
-132 NEAARLERVAYKTTE
+132 NEAARLERVAYKSNK

-153 QIEAIDALD
+153 QIEAIQTID
-162 KLKKFASTSLRISK
+162 KLKNFASTSTRIAK
-176 LESARNVVLSGNKLQ
+176 LESARNIVLSGNKNQ
-191 TTKVANYLHN
+191 TVKVANYVHN
-201 WYSEVTPKE
+201 WYSEITPKE

-219 STQNNEPYLLCPKG
+219 STQANEPYLLCPKG
-233 KFNGSNHHGPVPM
+233 KFNGSNHYGPVPM
-246 EISKCREN
+246 EVSKCREN
-254 CIDSRVDK
+254 CIDSRVDRD
-262 NGQVT
+262 GHVT

-281 EEVMARLDVHR
+281 DEVMARLDVHK

-330 NKVRGKQNH
+330 NKVRGKHNIT
-339 EDSREKQ
+339 DSMEKQ

-352 SAYGHQQGDK
+352 SSYGHQQGDK

-373 SNKTID
+373 SMKTID
-379 SQLPRKDQKGTDYL
+379 SQLPRKDQQGTEYL
-393 EMLLRRLNNKESVTD
+393 EALLRKLNNKESVTD
-408 EVRENQLDSKELYT
+408 QVREDQLDSDGLYT

-427 EDSYAHQL
+427 DDSYADQL
-435 DGDDEDPINYRDEL
+435 NVKGKDPINYRDEL

-470 SKKEMNQEQKLD
+470 AKKELSREQLLD
-482 DIRRKNN
+482 DTRKKNVV
-489 FDATREEALKD
+489 DVPKDKELED
-500 RRTNTKVT
+500 RRHNTKIT
-508 KNIEALLDDED
+508 KNIESLLDDED
-519 DDNLGHQFS
+519 DDSLGHQFS

-534 FAEELGLDYVL
+534 FAKELGLDYVL

>member
-14 HDPKKIQHIMD
+14 HDPKKIQDIMD
-25 KKPLIGG
+25 KKPLVGG

-39 QDTLSGLGDGN
+39 QDTIAGLGDGD
-50 SMPMSSPF
+50 STPMSSPF
-58 HVLDMADFGDDPVVS
+58 HVLDMNDFGDDPVIS
-73 AFRNMG
+73 AFKNMG
-79 GPEHIVKVIALPE
+79 GPENIVKIVALPE
-92 KEAHHHLHHAY
+92 KEAHQHLHHAFN
-103 SKLNNIKIAEERNTL
+103 KLNNIKLAEERNTL

-132 NEAARLERVAYKTTE
+132 NEAARLERVAYKTTD
-147 KSSGYW
+147 KSAGYW
-153 QIEAIDALD
+153 QIEAINSLD
-162 KLKKFASTSLRISK
+162 KLKKFASTSLRTSK

-191 TTKVANYLHN
+191 TTKVSNYLHN
-201 WYSEVTPKE
+201 WYSEITPKE
-210 NRRVAYTTL
+210 NRRVAYTSL
-219 STQNNEPYLLCPKG
+219 STQANEPYLLCPKG
-233 KFNGSNHHGPVPM
+233 KFQGYKAPIPM

-262 NGQVT
+262 DGHVT

-281 EEVMARLDVHR
+281 DEVMARLDVHK

-318 YEARFDHSDRGA
+318 FEARFDNSDRGA
-330 NKVRGKQNH
+330 NKIRGKQNVD
-339 EDSREKQ
+339 DSREKQ

-352 SAYGHQQGDK
+352 SSYGHQQGDK
-362 PVMRPK
+362 PVLRQK

-373 SNKTID
+373 TNKTID

-393 EMLLRRLNNKESVTD
+393 EMLLRKLNDKESVTD
-408 EVRENQLDSKELYT
+408 EVRENQLDSDGLYN

-427 EDSYAHQL
+427 EESYADQL
-435 DGDDEDPINYRDEL
+435 NVSGKDPINYRDEL
-449 NKNFDE
+449 NKDKYE
-455 PKDSIIHQLDKNITA
+455 TKDSIIHQLDKNITA
-470 SKKEMNQEQKLD
+470 SKKELNQEQILND
-482 DIRRKNN
+482 TRKKNVV
-489 FDATREEALKD
+489 DVPRDKQLED
-500 RRTNTKVT
+500 RRQNTKII
-508 KNIEALLDDED
+508 KNIEALLDAEDED
-519 DDNLGHQFS
+519 SIGHHFS

-534 FAEELGLDYVL
+534 IADELGLDYIM

>member
-14 HDPKKIQHIMD
+14 HDPKKIQDIMD
-25 KKPLIGG
+25 KKPLVGG

-39 QDTLSGLGDGN
+39 QDTIAGLGDGD
-50 SMPMSSPF
+50 STPMSSPF
-58 HVLDMADFGDDPVVS
+58 HILDMNDFGDDPVIS
-73 AFRNMG
+73 AFKNMG
-79 GPEHIVKVIALPE
+79 GPENIVKIVALPQ
-92 KEAHHHLHHAY
+92 KEAHQHLHKAFN
-103 SKLNNIKIAEERNTL
+103 KLNNIKLAEERNTL

-132 NEAARLERVAYKTTE
+132 NEAARLERVAYKTTD
-147 KSSGYW
+147 KSAGYW
-153 QIEAIDALD
+153 QIEAINSLD

-176 LESARNVVLSGNKLQ
+176 LESARNVILSGNKLQ
-191 TTKVANYLHN
+191 TTKVSNYLHN
-201 WYSEVTPKE
+201 WYSEITPKE

-219 STQNNEPYLLCPKG
+219 STQANEPYLLCPKG
-233 KFNGSNHHGPVPM
+233 KFQGYKAPIPM

-262 NGQVT
+262 EGHVT

-281 EEVMARLDVHR
+281 DEVMARLDVHK
-292 HPDNEANA
+292 HPDNEVNA

-318 YEARFDHSDRGA
+318 FEARFDNSDRGA
-330 NKVRGKQNH
+330 NKIRGKQNVD
-339 EDSREKQ
+339 DSREKQ

-352 SAYGHQQGDK
+352 SSYGHQQGDK

-379 SQLPRKDQKGTDYL
+379 SQLPRKEQKGTDYL
-393 EMLLRRLNNKESVTD
+393 EMLLRKLNGKESVTD
-408 EVRENQLDSKELYT
+408 EVRENQLDSDGLYT

-427 EDSYAHQL
+427 EESYADQL
-435 DGDDEDPINYRDEL
+435 NVKGKDPMNYRDEL
-449 NKNFDE
+449 NKNKDE

-470 SKKEMNQEQKLD
+470 SKKELNQEQILNET
-482 DIRRKNN
+482 RKKNVVDVSRDKQLEDKRQN
-489 FDATREEALKD
+489 LEI
-500 RRTNTKVT
+500 T
-508 KNIEALLDDED
+508 KNIEALLDAEDED
-519 DDNLGHQFS
+519 SIGHHFS
-528 EEDLKK
+528 EEDLKR
-534 FAEELGLDYVL
+534 FADELGLDYIM

>member
-14 HDPKKIQHIMD
+14 HDPKKIQDIMD
-25 KKPLIGG
+25 KKPLVGG

-39 QDTLSGLGDGN
+39 QDTIAGLGDGD
-50 SMPMSSPF
+50 STPMSSPF
-58 HVLDMADFGDDPVVS
+58 HVLNMNDFGDDPVIS
-73 AFRNMG
+73 AFKNMG
-79 GPEHIVKVIALPE
+79 GPENIVKIVALPE
-92 KEAHHHLHHAY
+92 KEAHHHLHHAFN
-103 SKLNNIKIAEERNTL
+103 KLNNIKLAEERNTL

-132 NEAARLERVAYKTTE
+132 NEAARLERVAYKSTD
-147 KSSGYW
+147 KSAGYW
-153 QIEAIDALD
+153 QIEAINSLD
-162 KLKKFASTSLRISK
+162 KLKKFAATSLRISK

-191 TTKVANYLHN
+191 TTKVSNYLHN
-201 WYSEVTPKE
+201 WYSEITPKE
-210 NRRVAYTTL
+210 NRRVAYTSL
-219 STQNNEPYLLCPKG
+219 STQANEPYLLCPKG
-233 KFNGSNHHGPVPM
+233 KFQGYKSPIPM

-262 NGQVT
+262 EGHVT

-281 EEVMARLDVHR
+281 DEVMARLDVHK

-318 YEARFDHSDRGA
+318 FEARFENSDRGA
-330 NKVRGKQNH
+330 NKIRGKQNVD
-339 EDSREKQ
+339 DSREKQ

-352 SAYGHQQGDK
+352 SSYGHQQGDK

-393 EMLLRRLNNKESVTD
+393 EMLLRKLNGKESVTD
-408 EVRENQLDSKELYT
+408 EVRENQLDSDGLYN

-427 EDSYAHQL
+427 EESYADQL
-435 DGDDEDPINYRDEL
+435 NVKGKDPINYRDEL
-449 NKNFDE
+449 NKDKDE

-470 SKKEMNQEQKLD
+470 SKKEMNQEQILNET
-482 DIRRKNN
+482 RKKNVV
-489 FDATREEALKD
+489 DVPRDKQLED
-500 RRTNTKVT
+500 RRQNTKIT
-508 KNIEALLDDED
+508 KNIEALLDAEDED
-519 DDNLGHQFS
+519 SIGHHFS
-528 EEDLKK
+528 EEDLKR
-534 FAEELGLDYVL
+534 FADELGLDYIM

>member
-14 HDPKKIQHIMD
+14 HDPKKIQEIMN
-25 KKPLIGG
+25 KKPLVGG

-39 QDTLSGLGDGN
+39 QDTIAGLADGD
-50 SMPMSSPF
+50 STPMSSPF
-58 HVLDMADFGDDPVVS
+58 HVLDINDFGDDPVIS
-73 AFRNMG
+73 AFKNMG
-79 GPEHIVKVIALPE
+79 GPENIVKIVALPE
-92 KEAHHHLHHAY
+92 KEAHQHLHHAFN
-103 SKLNNIKIAEERNTL
+103 KLNNIKLAEERNTL

-132 NEAARLERVAYKTTE
+132 NEAARLERVAYKTTD
-147 KSSGYW
+147 KSAGYW
-153 QIEAIDALD
+153 QIEAINSLD
-162 KLKKFASTSLRISK
+162 KLKKFASTSLRTSK

-191 TTKVANYLHN
+191 TTKVSNYLHN
-201 WYSEVTPKE
+201 WYSEITPKE
-210 NRRVAYTTL
+210 NRRVAYTSL
-219 STQNNEPYLLCPKG
+219 STQANEPYLLCPKG
-233 KFNGSNHHGPVPM
+233 KFQGYKAPIPM

-262 NGQVT
+262 DGHVT

-281 EEVMARLDVHR
+281 DEVMARLDVHK

-318 YEARFDHSDRGA
+318 YEARFDNSDRGA
-330 NKVRGKQNH
+330 NKIRGKQNVD
-339 EDSREKQ
+339 DSREKQ

-352 SAYGHQQGDK
+352 SIYGHQQGDK
-362 PVMRPK
+362 PVLRPK

-373 SNKTID
+373 TNKTID

-393 EMLLRRLNNKESVTD
+393 EMLLRKLNDKESVTD
-408 EVRENQLDSKELYT
+408 EVRENQLDSDGLYN

-427 EDSYAHQL
+427 EESYADQL
-435 DGDDEDPINYRDEL
+435 NVSGKDPINYRDEL
-449 NKNFDE
+449 NKDKDE

-470 SKKEMNQEQKLD
+470 SKKELNQEQILND
-482 DIRRKNN
+482 TRKKNVV
-489 FDATREEALKD
+489 DVPRDKQLED
-500 RRTNTKVT
+500 RRQNTKII
-508 KNIEALLDDED
+508 KNIEALLDAEDED
-519 DDNLGHQFS
+519 SIGHHFS
-528 EEDLKK
+528 EEDLKR
-534 FAEELGLDYVL
+534 FADELGLDYIM